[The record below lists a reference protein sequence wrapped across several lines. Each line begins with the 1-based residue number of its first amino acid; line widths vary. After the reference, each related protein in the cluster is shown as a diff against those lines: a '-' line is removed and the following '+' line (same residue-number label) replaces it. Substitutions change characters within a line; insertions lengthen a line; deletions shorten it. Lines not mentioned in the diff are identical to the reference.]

1 MISVNVA
8 IVGGG
13 AAGLFA
19 ALYGSKVILKS
30 NRVSAPPFP
39 GSAEILIFEKM
50 PRPGRKIGLTGK
62 GRCNLTNTKPWEE
75 FSRHI
80 HPKADFFRSAFYN
93 CSNAKV
99 MELFQECGLPLVEER
114 GNRVFPRSMR
124 AIDVIDTLV
133 AACKEGGIPICTNTA
148 IKEIQP
154 LPDAAGEGAASR
166 SLPDAAG
173 DGATSRSLP
182 DAAGDGVASRSLHD
196 AAGDGATSR
205 SLPDAA
211 GDGVASR
218 SLLDAAAGCRFLL
231 IGEDGRPVAAARSV
245 IIATGGL
252 SYPSTGSTGDGYT
265 FAKRLGH
272 TVTPLFPSL
281 TALIPENYD
290 QMWQCIGETLHLKN
304 VQLSLKY
311 EGNILASEFGDADFT
326 NGGIEGPI
334 GYKLSRRAIELLST
348 NPASQAAPAKQTPM
362 APQVSQAQ
370 QVSLAKQAFSA
381 QQSAQAK
388 QTPLAPQVS
397 QASQESGARVRS
409 QPLQLILDLKPAVS
423 REELATRLSSLIRSK
438 GRTAANLQAL
448 LREVMPAL
456 LIRPFLFAHPA
467 LPMDPVKIAKELK
480 SWQFTITGYV
490 GYNRAV
496 VTAGGVS
503 LSELSKKNLESKLHK
518 GLFFAGEVI
527 DMDCD
532 TGGYNLQMAFSTGAL
547 AMRGALEK

>member
-30 NRVSAPPFP
+30 NRVSAPPSL

-154 LPDAAGEGAASR
+154 LPDAAGDGVASR

-173 DGATSRSLP
+173 GSASRSLP
-182 DAAGDGVASRSLHD
+182 DAAGGGAASRSLH
-196 AAGDGATSR
+196 
-205 SLPDAA
+205 
-211 GDGVASR
+211 
-218 SLLDAAAGCRFLL
+218 DAAAGCRFLL

-334 GYKLSRRAIELLST
+334 GYKLSRKAVALLST
-348 NPASQAAPAKQTPM
+348 NPPSQAAPAQQ
-362 APQVSQAQ
+362 APQAQQVSQAK

-381 QQSAQAK
+381 QQAAPAK
-388 QTPLAPQVS
+388 QASGVRVKSS
-397 QASQESGARVRS
+397 Q
-409 QPLQLILDLKPAVS
+409 LQLILDLKPAVS
-423 REELATRLSSLIRSK
+423 REELASRLSSIIRSK
-438 GRTAANLQAL
+438 GRAAANLQAL
-448 LREVMPAL
+448 LREVMPGM
-456 LIRPFLFAHPA
+456 LIRPFLMVHPA

-490 GYNRAV
+490 EYNRAV

>member
-30 NRVSAPPFP
+30 NRVSAPPSP

-133 AACKEGGIPICTNTA
+133 AACKEGGVPICTNTA

-154 LPDAAGEGAASR
+154 LPDAAGDGVASR

-173 DGATSRSLP
+173 GSASRSLP
-182 DAAGDGVASRSLHD
+182 NAAGDGVASRSLHD
-196 AAGDGATSR
+196 AAGE
-205 SLPDAA
+205 
-211 GDGVASR
+211 GVASR
-218 SLLDAAAGCRFLL
+218 SLPDAAAGCRFLL

-290 QMWQCIGETLHLKN
+290 QMWQSIGETLHLKN

-334 GYKLSRRAIELLST
+334 GYKLSRRAVELLST
-348 NPASQAAPAKQTPM
+348 NPASQVLP
-362 APQVSQAQ
+362 AQ
-370 QVSLAKQAFSA
+370 QTFSA
-381 QQSAQAK
+381 QQAAPAQ
-388 QTPLAPQVS
+388 
-397 QASQESGARVRS
+397 QASGVRVKSS
-409 QPLQLILDLKPAVS
+409 QLQLILDLKPAVS
-423 REELATRLSSLIRSK
+423 REELASRLSSIIRSK
-438 GRTAANLQAL
+438 GRAAANLQAL
-448 LREVMPAL
+448 LREVMPAF

-503 LSELSKKNLESKLHK
+503 LAELSKKNLESKLHK

>member
-30 NRVSAPPFP
+30 NRVSAPPSP

-133 AACKEGGIPICTNTA
+133 AACKEGGVPICTNTA

-154 LPDAAGEGAASR
+154 LPDAAGGGAASR

-173 DGATSRSLP
+173 GSASRSLP
-182 DAAGDGVASRSLHD
+182 DVAGGGAASRSLTN

-290 QMWQCIGETLHLKN
+290 KMWQCIGETLHLKN

-334 GYKLSRRAIELLST
+334 GYKLSRRAVELLST
-348 NPASQAAPAKQTPM
+348 NLASPAAPAQQAPQAQQVSP

-381 QQSAQAK
+381 QQAAPAK
-388 QTPLAPQVS
+388 QASGVRVKSS
-397 QASQESGARVRS
+397 Q
-409 QPLQLILDLKPAVS
+409 LQLILDLKPAVS

-438 GRTAANLQAL
+438 GRAAANLQAL

>member
-30 NRVSAPPFP
+30 NRVSAPPSP

-173 DGATSRSLP
+173 GSASRSLP
-182 DAAGDGVASRSLHD
+182 DAAGGGAASRSLH
-196 AAGDGATSR
+196 
-205 SLPDAA
+205 
-211 GDGVASR
+211 
-218 SLLDAAAGCRFLL
+218 DAAAGCRFLL

-290 QMWQCIGETLHLKN
+290 QMWQSLGETLHLKN

-334 GYKLSRRAIELLST
+334 GYKLSRRAVELLST
-348 NPASQAAPAKQTPM
+348 NPASQAAPAKQ
-362 APQVSQAQ
+362 A
-370 QVSLAKQAFSA
+370 
-381 QQSAQAK
+381 
-388 QTPLAPQVS
+388 PLAQQVS

-423 REELATRLSSLIRSK
+423 REELATRLSSIIRSK
-438 GRTAANLQAL
+438 GRAAANLQAL
-448 LREVMPAL
+448 LKEVMPVL

>member
-30 NRVSAPPFP
+30 NRVSAPPSS

-154 LPDAAGEGAASR
+154 LP
-166 SLPDAAG
+166 
-173 DGATSRSLP
+173 
-182 DAAGDGVASRSLHD
+182 
-196 AAGDGATSR
+196 
-205 SLPDAA
+205 
-211 GDGVASR
+211 
-218 SLLDAAAGCRFLL
+218 DAAAGCRFLL

-334 GYKLSRRAIELLST
+334 GYKLSRRAVELLST
-348 NPASQAAPAKQTPM
+348 NPPSQAAPAQQAPLAQQVSP

-381 QQSAQAK
+381 QQAAPAK
-388 QTPLAPQVS
+388 QASGVRVKSS
-397 QASQESGARVRS
+397 Q
-409 QPLQLILDLKPAVS
+409 LQLILDLKPAVS
-423 REELATRLSSLIRSK
+423 REELATRLSSIIRSK
-438 GRTAANLQAL
+438 GRAAANLQAL
-448 LREVMPAL
+448 LREVMPGM
-456 LIRPFLFAHPA
+456 LIRPFLFTHPA
-467 LPMDPVKIAKELK
+467 LPMDPIKIAKELK

>member
-30 NRVSAPPFP
+30 NRVSAPPSS

-154 LPDAAGEGAASR
+154 LPDAA
-166 SLPDAAG
+166 
-173 DGATSRSLP
+173 
-182 DAAGDGVASRSLHD
+182 
-196 AAGDGATSR
+196 
-205 SLPDAA
+205 
-211 GDGVASR
+211 
-218 SLLDAAAGCRFLL
+218 AGCRFML

-334 GYKLSRRAIELLST
+334 GYKLSRRAVELLST
-348 NPASQAAPAKQTPM
+348 NPASQAAQAKQAPLAQQVSP
-362 APQVSQAQ
+362 APQVSLAKQVSQAK

-381 QQSAQAK
+381 QQAAPAK
-388 QTPLAPQVS
+388 QASGVRVKSS
-397 QASQESGARVRS
+397 Q
-409 QPLQLILDLKPAVS
+409 LQLILDLKPAVS
-423 REELATRLSSLIRSK
+423 REELATRLSSIIRSK
-438 GRTAANLQAL
+438 GRAAANLQAL
-448 LREVMPAL
+448 LREVMPGL
-456 LIRPFLFAHPA
+456 LIRPFLMVHPA

>member
-30 NRVSAPPFP
+30 NRVSAPPSP
-39 GSAEILIFEKM
+39 GSVEILIFEKM

-133 AACKEGGIPICTNTA
+133 AACKEDGIPICTNTA

-154 LPDAAGEGAASR
+154 LPDAAGGGAASRSLPDAAGEGVASR

-173 DGATSRSLP
+173 DGATSRSL
-182 DAAGDGVASRSLHD
+182 H
-196 AAGDGATSR
+196 
-205 SLPDAA
+205 
-211 GDGVASR
+211 
-218 SLLDAAAGCRFLL
+218 DAAAGCRFLL

-281 TALIPENYD
+281 TALIPESYD

-334 GYKLSRRAIELLST
+334 GYKLSRRAVELLST
-348 NPASQAAPAKQTPM
+348 SPASQAAPAKQ
-362 APQVSQAQ
+362 VSPAQ
-370 QVSLAKQAFSA
+370 QVSPAKQAFSA
-381 QQSAQAK
+381 QQAAPAK

-423 REELATRLSSLIRSK
+423 REELATRLSSIIRSK
-438 GRTAANLQAL
+438 GRAAANLQAL
-448 LREVMPAL
+448 LREVMPVL

>member
-30 NRVSAPPFP
+30 NRVSAPPSS

-133 AACKEGGIPICTNTA
+133 AACKEGGVPICTNTA

-154 LPDAAGEGAASR
+154 LPDAAGGGAASR
-166 SLPDAAG
+166 SLHDAAGEGVASRSLPNAAG

-182 DAAGDGVASRSLHD
+182 
-196 AAGDGATSR
+196 
-205 SLPDAA
+205 
-211 GDGVASR
+211 
-218 SLLDAAAGCRFLL
+218 DAAAGCRFLL

-334 GYKLSRRAIELLST
+334 GYKLSRRAVELLST
-348 NPASQAAPAKQTPM
+348 NPASQAAQ
-362 APQVSQAQ
+362 
-370 QVSLAKQAFSA
+370 AKQASGVRVK
-381 QQSAQAK
+381 S
-388 QTPLAPQVS
+388 S
-397 QASQESGARVRS
+397 Q
-409 QPLQLILDLKPAVS
+409 LQLILDLKPAVS
-423 REELATRLSSLIRSK
+423 REELATRLSSIIRSK
-438 GRTAANLQAL
+438 GRAAANLQAL
-448 LREVMPAL
+448 LREVMPGM
-456 LIRPFLFAHPA
+456 LIRPFLMVHPA

>member
-30 NRVSAPPFP
+30 NRVSAPPSS

-154 LPDAAGEGAASR
+154 LP
-166 SLPDAAG
+166 
-173 DGATSRSLP
+173 
-182 DAAGDGVASRSLHD
+182 
-196 AAGDGATSR
+196 
-205 SLPDAA
+205 
-211 GDGVASR
+211 
-218 SLLDAAAGCRFLL
+218 DAAAGCRFLL

-334 GYKLSRRAIELLST
+334 GYKLSRRAVALLST
-348 NPASQAAPAKQTPM
+348 NPASQAAPAKQAPL

-370 QVSLAKQAFSA
+370 QVS
-381 QQSAQAK
+381 
-388 QTPLAPQVS
+388 PAPQVS
-397 QASQESGARVRS
+397 QAQQVSPAKQASGVRVKSSQ
-409 QPLQLILDLKPAVS
+409 LQLILDLKPAVS

-438 GRTAANLQAL
+438 GRAAANLQAL
-448 LREVMPAL
+448 LREVMPGL

>member
-30 NRVSAPPFP
+30 NRVSAPPSS

-133 AACKEGGIPICTNTA
+133 AACKEGGIPICTNTT

-154 LPDAAGEGAASR
+154 LPDAAGGGAASR
-166 SLPDAAG
+166 SLP
-173 DGATSRSLP
+173 
-182 DAAGDGVASRSLHD
+182 
-196 AAGDGATSR
+196 
-205 SLPDAA
+205 
-211 GDGVASR
+211 
-218 SLLDAAAGCRFLL
+218 DAAAGCRFLL

-334 GYKLSRRAIELLST
+334 GYKLSRRAVELLST
-348 NPASQAAPAKQTPM
+348 NPAPQAAPAKQ
-362 APQVSQAQ
+362 ASGVRVKSSQ
-370 QVSLAKQAFSA
+370 
-381 QQSAQAK
+381 
-388 QTPLAPQVS
+388 
-397 QASQESGARVRS
+397 
-409 QPLQLILDLKPAVS
+409 LQLILDFKPAVS
-423 REELATRLSSLIRSK
+423 REELATRLSSLIRNK
-438 GRTAANLQAL
+438 GRAAANLQAL

>member
-30 NRVSAPPFP
+30 NRVSAPPSP

-154 LPDAAGEGAASR
+154 ISAAAGTAASFALPDAVGGSASR
-166 SLPDAAG
+166 SLPDA
-173 DGATSRSLP
+173 S
-182 DAAGDGVASRSLHD
+182 
-196 AAGDGATSR
+196 
-205 SLPDAA
+205 
-211 GDGVASR
+211 
-218 SLLDAAAGCRFLL
+218 AGCRFLL

-290 QMWQCIGETLHLKN
+290 QMWQSIGETLHLKK

-334 GYKLSRRAIELLST
+334 GYKLSRRAVELLST
-348 NPASQAAPAKQTPM
+348 NPASQAAQAKQAPLAQQVSP
-362 APQVSQAQ
+362 APQVSLAKQVSQAK

-381 QQSAQAK
+381 QQAAPAK
-388 QTPLAPQVS
+388 QASGVRVKSSQLQV
-397 QASQESGARVRS
+397 
-409 QPLQLILDLKPAVS
+409 ILDLKPAVS
-423 REELATRLSSLIRSK
+423 REELATRLSSIIRSK
-438 GRTAANLQAL
+438 GRAAANLQAL
-448 LREVMPAL
+448 LREVMPGL
-456 LIRPFLFAHPA
+456 LIRPFLMVHPA

-496 VTAGGVS
+496 VTAGGIS

>member
-30 NRVSAPPFP
+30 NRVSAPSSS

-154 LPDAAGEGAASR
+154 LP
-166 SLPDAAG
+166 
-173 DGATSRSLP
+173 
-182 DAAGDGVASRSLHD
+182 
-196 AAGDGATSR
+196 
-205 SLPDAA
+205 
-211 GDGVASR
+211 
-218 SLLDAAAGCRFLL
+218 DAAAGCRFLL

-334 GYKLSRRAIELLST
+334 GYKLSRRAVELLST
-348 NPASQAAPAKQTPM
+348 NPASQALP
-362 APQVSQAQ
+362 
-370 QVSLAKQAFSA
+370 AKQAFSA
-381 QQSAQAK
+381 QQAASAKQAFSAQQAAQAK
-388 QTPLAPQVS
+388 QASGVRVKSS
-397 QASQESGARVRS
+397 Q
-409 QPLQLILDLKPAVS
+409 LQLILDLKPAVS
-423 REELATRLSSLIRSK
+423 REELASRLSSIIRSK
-438 GRTAANLQAL
+438 GRAAANLQAL
-448 LREVMPAL
+448 LREVMPGL
-456 LIRPFLFAHPA
+456 LIRPFLMVHPA

>member
-30 NRVSAPPFP
+30 NRVSAPPSP

-154 LPDAAGEGAASR
+154 LPDAAGGGAASR
-166 SLPDAAG
+166 SL
-173 DGATSRSLP
+173 
-182 DAAGDGVASRSLHD
+182 H
-196 AAGDGATSR
+196 
-205 SLPDAA
+205 
-211 GDGVASR
+211 
-218 SLLDAAAGCRFLL
+218 DAAAGCRFLL

-334 GYKLSRRAIELLST
+334 GYKLSRRAVELLST
-348 NPASQAAPAKQTPM
+348 NPASQAAPAKQAPLAPQVSP

-370 QVSLAKQAFSA
+370 QAFSA

-388 QTPLAPQVS
+388 QASGVRVKSS
-397 QASQESGARVRS
+397 Q
-409 QPLQLILDLKPAVS
+409 LQLILDLKPAVS
-423 REELATRLSSLIRSK
+423 REELATRLSSIIRSK
-438 GRTAANLQAL
+438 GRAAANLQAL
-448 LREVMPAL
+448 LREVMPGM
-456 LIRPFLFAHPA
+456 LIRPFLMVHPA

>member
-30 NRVSAPPFP
+30 NRVSAPPSP

-154 LPDAAGEGAASR
+154 LPDAA
-166 SLPDAAG
+166 
-173 DGATSRSLP
+173 
-182 DAAGDGVASRSLHD
+182 
-196 AAGDGATSR
+196 
-205 SLPDAA
+205 
-211 GDGVASR
+211 
-218 SLLDAAAGCRFLL
+218 AGCRFLL
-231 IGEDGRPVAAARSV
+231 IGEDGRPVAAPRSV

-334 GYKLSRRAIELLST
+334 GYKLSRRAVELLST
-348 NPASQAAPAKQTPM
+348 NPPSQAAPAQQAPLAQQVSP

-381 QQSAQAK
+381 QQAAPAK
-388 QTPLAPQVS
+388 QASGVRVKSS
-397 QASQESGARVRS
+397 Q
-409 QPLQLILDLKPAVS
+409 LQLILDLKPAVS

-438 GRTAANLQAL
+438 GRAAANLQAL

>member
-30 NRVSAPPFP
+30 NRVSAPPSP

-154 LPDAAGEGAASR
+154 LPDAAG
-166 SLPDAAG
+166 
-173 DGATSRSLP
+173 
-182 DAAGDGVASRSLHD
+182 
-196 AAGDGATSR
+196 
-205 SLPDAA
+205 
-211 GDGVASR
+211 DGVASR

-265 FAKRLGH
+265 FAKRFGH

-290 QMWQCIGETLHLKN
+290 QMWQSLGETLHLKN

-334 GYKLSRRAIELLST
+334 GYKLSRRAVELLST
-348 NPASQAAPAKQTPM
+348 NPASQAAPAKQAPLAQQVSP
-362 APQVSQAQ
+362 APQVSLAKQVSQAK

-381 QQSAQAK
+381 QQAAPAK
-388 QTPLAPQVS
+388 QASGVRVKSS
-397 QASQESGARVRS
+397 Q
-409 QPLQLILDLKPAVS
+409 LQLILDLKPAVS
-423 REELATRLSSLIRSK
+423 REELATRLSSIIRSK
-438 GRTAANLQAL
+438 GRAAANLQAL
-448 LREVMPAL
+448 LREVMPGL
-456 LIRPFLFAHPA
+456 LIRPFLMVHPA

-496 VTAGGVS
+496 VTAGGIS

>member
-30 NRVSAPPFP
+30 NRVSAPPSS

-154 LPDAAGEGAASR
+154 LPDAAGDGVASS
-166 SLPDAAG
+166 SL
-173 DGATSRSLP
+173 L
-182 DAAGDGVASRSLHD
+182 DAAGDGVASRSLH
-196 AAGDGATSR
+196 
-205 SLPDAA
+205 
-211 GDGVASR
+211 
-218 SLLDAAAGCRFLL
+218 DAAAGCRFLL

-272 TVTPLFPSL
+272 TLTPLFPSL

-334 GYKLSRRAIELLST
+334 GYKLSRRAVELLST
-348 NPASQAAPAKQTPM
+348 NPASQAAPAKQ
-362 APQVSQAQ
+362 ASGVRVKSSQ
-370 QVSLAKQAFSA
+370 
-381 QQSAQAK
+381 
-388 QTPLAPQVS
+388 
-397 QASQESGARVRS
+397 
-409 QPLQLILDLKPAVS
+409 LQLILDLKPAVS

-438 GRTAANLQAL
+438 GRAAANLQAL
-448 LREVMPAL
+448 LREVMPGM

>member
-30 NRVSAPPFP
+30 NRVSAPPSP

-154 LPDAAGEGAASR
+154 ISAAAGTAASFALPDAAGEGAASR

-173 DGATSRSLP
+173 EGA
-182 DAAGDGVASRSLHD
+182 ASRSLH
-196 AAGDGATSR
+196 
-205 SLPDAA
+205 
-211 GDGVASR
+211 
-218 SLLDAAAGCRFLL
+218 DAAAGCRFLL

-265 FAKRLGH
+265 FAKRL
-272 TVTPLFPSL
+272 
-281 TALIPENYD
+281 
-290 QMWQCIGETLHLKN
+290 
-304 VQLSLKY
+304 
-311 EGNILASEFGDADFT
+311 
-326 NGGIEGPI
+326 
-334 GYKLSRRAIELLST
+334 
-348 NPASQAAPAKQTPM
+348 
-362 APQVSQAQ
+362 
-370 QVSLAKQAFSA
+370 
-381 QQSAQAK
+381 
-388 QTPLAPQVS
+388 
-397 QASQESGARVRS
+397 
-409 QPLQLILDLKPAVS
+409 
-423 REELATRLSSLIRSK
+423 
-438 GRTAANLQAL
+438 
-448 LREVMPAL
+448 
-456 LIRPFLFAHPA
+456 
-467 LPMDPVKIAKELK
+467 
-480 SWQFTITGYV
+480 
-490 GYNRAV
+490 
-496 VTAGGVS
+496 
-503 LSELSKKNLESKLHK
+503 
-518 GLFFAGEVI
+518 
-527 DMDCD
+527 
-532 TGGYNLQMAFSTGAL
+532 
-547 AMRGALEK
+547 

>member
-30 NRVSAPPFP
+30 NRVSAPPSP

-154 LPDAAGEGAASR
+154 LPDAAGTAASFALPDAAGGSASR

-173 DGATSRSLP
+173 GGAASRSLP
-182 DAAGDGVASRSLHD
+182 N
-196 AAGDGATSR
+196 
-205 SLPDAA
+205 AA

-334 GYKLSRRAIELLST
+334 GYKLSRRAVELLST
-348 NPASQAAPAKQTPM
+348 NPASQAAQAKQAPL

-370 QVSLAKQAFSA
+370 QVSQAKQVSLAKQAFSA
-381 QQSAQAK
+381 QQAAPAK
-388 QTPLAPQVS
+388 QASGVRVKSS
-397 QASQESGARVRS
+397 Q
-409 QPLQLILDLKPAVS
+409 LQLILDLKPAVS

-438 GRTAANLQAL
+438 GRAVANLQAL

>member
-30 NRVSAPPFP
+30 NRVSAPPSS

-154 LPDAAGEGAASR
+154 LPDAAGGGAASR
-166 SLPDAAG
+166 SLPDAASG
-173 DGATSRSLP
+173 S
-182 DAAGDGVASRSLHD
+182 
-196 AAGDGATSR
+196 
-205 SLPDAA
+205 
-211 GDGVASR
+211 ASR

-281 TALIPENYD
+281 TALIPESYD

-334 GYKLSRRAIELLST
+334 GYKLSRRAVALLST
-348 NPASQAAPAKQTPM
+348 NPASQVLPAQQTFSAQQAAPAKQVSPAKQVPL

-370 QVSLAKQAFSA
+370 QMSLTKQAFSA

-388 QTPLAPQVS
+388 QTSGVRVKSS
-397 QASQESGARVRS
+397 Q
-409 QPLQLILDLKPAVS
+409 LQLILDLKPAVS
-423 REELATRLSSLIRSK
+423 REELASRLSSIIRSK
-438 GRTAANLQAL
+438 GRAAANLQAL
-448 LREVMPAL
+448 LREVMPGM
-456 LIRPFLFAHPA
+456 LIRPFLMVHPA

>member
-30 NRVSAPPFP
+30 NRVSAPPSS

-154 LPDAAGEGAASR
+154 LPDAAGGGAASR

-173 DGATSRSLP
+173 GSASRSLP
-182 DAAGDGVASRSLHD
+182 DVAGGGAASRSLH
-196 AAGDGATSR
+196 
-205 SLPDAA
+205 
-211 GDGVASR
+211 
-218 SLLDAAAGCRFLL
+218 DAAAGCRFLL

-334 GYKLSRRAIELLST
+334 GYKLSRRAVELLST
-348 NPASQAAPAKQTPM
+348 NPASQAAQAKQAPL

-370 QVSLAKQAFSA
+370 QVSQAKQVSLAKQAFSA
-381 QQSAQAK
+381 QQAAPAKQAPLAPQAAPAQQVSSAQQAFSAQQSAQAK
-388 QTPLAPQVS
+388 QSSGVRVKSS
-397 QASQESGARVRS
+397 Q
-409 QPLQLILDLKPAVS
+409 LQLILDLKPAVS
-423 REELATRLSSLIRSK
+423 REELATRLSSIIRSK
-438 GRTAANLQAL
+438 GRAAANLQAL
-448 LREVMPAL
+448 LREVMPGM

-467 LPMDPVKIAKELK
+467 LHMDPVKIAKELK

>member
-30 NRVSAPPFP
+30 NRVSAPPSS

-154 LPDAAGEGAASR
+154 ISAAAGTAASFALPDAAGGGAASRSLPDAAGGGAASRSLPDAAGEGAASR
-166 SLPDAAG
+166 SL
-173 DGATSRSLP
+173 TN
-182 DAAGDGVASRSLHD
+182 
-196 AAGDGATSR
+196 
-205 SLPDAA
+205 
-211 GDGVASR
+211 
-218 SLLDAAAGCRFLL
+218 AAAGCRFLL

-311 EGNILASEFGDADFT
+311 DGNILASEFGDADFT

-334 GYKLSRRAIELLST
+334 GYKLSRRAVELLST
-348 NPASQAAPAKQTPM
+348 NPASQVLPAQ
-362 APQVSQAQ
+362 
-370 QVSLAKQAFSA
+370 QAFSA
-381 QQSAQAK
+381 RQAASAK

-397 QASQESGARVRS
+397 PAQQVSPAKQAFSEQQSAQAKQASGVRVKSS
-409 QPLQLILDLKPAVS
+409 QLQLILDLKPAVS

-438 GRTAANLQAL
+438 GRAAANLQAL

>member
-30 NRVSAPPFP
+30 NRVSAPPSP

-154 LPDAAGEGAASR
+154 ISAAAGTAASFA
-166 SLPDAAG
+166 LPDAAG
-173 DGATSRSLP
+173 DGA
-182 DAAGDGVASRSLHD
+182 ASRSLH
-196 AAGDGATSR
+196 
-205 SLPDAA
+205 
-211 GDGVASR
+211 
-218 SLLDAAAGCRFLL
+218 DAAAGCRFLL

-290 QMWQCIGETLHLKN
+290 QMWQSLGETLHLKN

-334 GYKLSRRAIELLST
+334 GYKLSRRAVELLST
-348 NPASQAAPAKQTPM
+348 NPASQAAPAKQ
-362 APQVSQAQ
+362 ASGVRVKSSQ
-370 QVSLAKQAFSA
+370 
-381 QQSAQAK
+381 
-388 QTPLAPQVS
+388 
-397 QASQESGARVRS
+397 
-409 QPLQLILDLKPAVS
+409 LQLILDLKPAVS

-438 GRTAANLQAL
+438 GRAAANLQAL
-448 LREVMPAL
+448 LREVMPGM
-456 LIRPFLFAHPA
+456 LIRPFLMVHPA

>member
-8 IVGGG
+8 VVGGG

-30 NRVSAPPFP
+30 NRVSAPPSP

-154 LPDAAGEGAASR
+154 LPDAA
-166 SLPDAAG
+166 
-173 DGATSRSLP
+173 
-182 DAAGDGVASRSLHD
+182 
-196 AAGDGATSR
+196 
-205 SLPDAA
+205 
-211 GDGVASR
+211 
-218 SLLDAAAGCRFLL
+218 AGCRFLL

-334 GYKLSRRAIELLST
+334 GYKLSRRAVELLST
-348 NPASQAAPAKQTPM
+348 NPPSQAAPAQQAPLAQQVSP

-381 QQSAQAK
+381 QQAAPAK
-388 QTPLAPQVS
+388 QASGVRVKSS
-397 QASQESGARVRS
+397 Q
-409 QPLQLILDLKPAVS
+409 LQLILDLKPAVS

-438 GRTAANLQAL
+438 GRAAANLQAL

>member
-30 NRVSAPPFP
+30 NRVSAPPSP

-154 LPDAAGEGAASR
+154 LPDAAGGGAASR
-166 SLPDAAG
+166 SL
-173 DGATSRSLP
+173 
-182 DAAGDGVASRSLHD
+182 H
-196 AAGDGATSR
+196 
-205 SLPDAA
+205 
-211 GDGVASR
+211 
-218 SLLDAAAGCRFLL
+218 DAAAGCRFLL

-334 GYKLSRRAIELLST
+334 GYKLSRRAVELLSI
-348 NPASQAAPAKQTPM
+348 NPASQAAQ
-362 APQVSQAQ
+362 
-370 QVSLAKQAFSA
+370 AKQASGVRVK
-381 QQSAQAK
+381 S
-388 QTPLAPQVS
+388 S
-397 QASQESGARVRS
+397 Q
-409 QPLQLILDLKPAVS
+409 LQLILDLKPAVS
-423 REELATRLSSLIRSK
+423 REELATRLSSIIRSK
-438 GRTAANLQAL
+438 GRAAANLQAL
-448 LREVMPAL
+448 LREVMPVL

>member
-30 NRVSAPPFP
+30 NRVSAPPSP

-166 SLPDAAG
+166 SLPDAA
-173 DGATSRSLP
+173 
-182 DAAGDGVASRSLHD
+182 
-196 AAGDGATSR
+196 
-205 SLPDAA
+205 
-211 GDGVASR
+211 
-218 SLLDAAAGCRFLL
+218 AGCRFLL

-281 TALIPENYD
+281 TALITENYD

-334 GYKLSRRAIELLST
+334 GYKLSRRAVELLST
-348 NPASQAAPAKQTPM
+348 NPPSQVLPAKQ
-362 APQVSQAQ
+362 VSPAQ
-370 QVSLAKQAFSA
+370 
-381 QQSAQAK
+381 
-388 QTPLAPQVS
+388 QVS

-423 REELATRLSSLIRSK
+423 REELASRLSSIIRSK
-438 GRTAANLQAL
+438 GRAAANLQAL
-448 LREVMPAL
+448 LKEVMPAL

-467 LPMDPVKIAKELK
+467 LPMDPIKIAKELK

>member
-30 NRVSAPPFP
+30 NRVSAPPSP

-154 LPDAAGEGAASR
+154 LPDAAGGGAASR

-173 DGATSRSLP
+173 GSASRSLP
-182 DAAGDGVASRSLHD
+182 
-196 AAGDGATSR
+196 
-205 SLPDAA
+205 
-211 GDGVASR
+211 
-218 SLLDAAAGCRFLL
+218 DAAAGCRFLL

-334 GYKLSRRAIELLST
+334 GYKLSRRAVELLST
-348 NPASQAAPAKQTPM
+348 NPPSQAAPAQQAPLAQQVSP

-381 QQSAQAK
+381 QQAAPAK
-388 QTPLAPQVS
+388 QASGVRVKSS
-397 QASQESGARVRS
+397 Q
-409 QPLQLILDLKPAVS
+409 LQLILDLKPAVS

-438 GRTAANLQAL
+438 GRAAANLQAL

>member
-30 NRVSAPPFP
+30 NRVSAPPSP

-154 LPDAAGEGAASR
+154 LPDAAGDGVASR
-166 SLPDAAG
+166 SL
-173 DGATSRSLP
+173 L
-182 DAAGDGVASRSLHD
+182 DAAGDGVASRSLH
-196 AAGDGATSR
+196 
-205 SLPDAA
+205 
-211 GDGVASR
+211 
-218 SLLDAAAGCRFLL
+218 DAAAGCRFLL
-231 IGEDGRPVAAARSV
+231 IGEDGRPVATARSV

-348 NPASQAAPAKQTPM
+348 NPASQVLPAQQVFS
-362 APQVSQAQ
+362 AQQVSQAQ
-370 QVSLAKQAFSA
+370 QVSLAKQASGVRVK
-381 QQSAQAK
+381 S
-388 QTPLAPQVS
+388 S
-397 QASQESGARVRS
+397 Q
-409 QPLQLILDLKPAVS
+409 LQLILDLKPAVS

-438 GRTAANLQAL
+438 GRAAANLQAL
-448 LREVMPAL
+448 LREVMPGM
-456 LIRPFLFAHPA
+456 LIRPFLMVHPA

>member
-30 NRVSAPPFP
+30 NRVSAPPSP

-154 LPDAAGEGAASR
+154 LPDAAEGTAASFALPDAVGGSASR
-166 SLPDAAG
+166 SLP
-173 DGATSRSLP
+173 
-182 DAAGDGVASRSLHD
+182 
-196 AAGDGATSR
+196 
-205 SLPDAA
+205 
-211 GDGVASR
+211 
-218 SLLDAAAGCRFLL
+218 DAAAGCRFLL

-290 QMWQCIGETLHLKN
+290 QMWQSIGETLHLKN

-348 NPASQAAPAKQTPM
+348 NPASQAAQAKQ
-362 APQVSQAQ
+362 APLAQQVSQAQ
-370 QVSLAKQAFSA
+370 QVSPAKQAFSA
-381 QQSAQAK
+381 QQAAPAK

-423 REELATRLSSLIRSK
+423 REELATRLSSIIRSK
-438 GRTAANLQAL
+438 GRAAANLQAL
-448 LREVMPAL
+448 LKEVMPAL

>member
-30 NRVSAPPFP
+30 NRVSAPPSP

-154 LPDAAGEGAASR
+154 LP
-166 SLPDAAG
+166 
-173 DGATSRSLP
+173 
-182 DAAGDGVASRSLHD
+182 
-196 AAGDGATSR
+196 
-205 SLPDAA
+205 
-211 GDGVASR
+211 
-218 SLLDAAAGCRFLL
+218 DAAAGCRFLL

-348 NPASQAAPAKQTPM
+348 NPASQVLPAKQ
-362 APQVSQAQ
+362 ASGVRVKSSQ
-370 QVSLAKQAFSA
+370 
-381 QQSAQAK
+381 
-388 QTPLAPQVS
+388 
-397 QASQESGARVRS
+397 
-409 QPLQLILDLKPAVS
+409 LQLILDLKPAVS
-423 REELATRLSSLIRSK
+423 REELASRLSSIIRSK
-438 GRTAANLQAL
+438 GRAAANLQAL
-448 LREVMPAL
+448 LREVMPGM

-496 VTAGGVS
+496 VTTGGVS

>member
-1 MISVNVA
+1 M
-8 IVGGG
+8 
-13 AAGLFA
+13 
-19 ALYGSKVILKS
+19 K
-30 NRVSAPPFP
+30 RC
-39 GSAEILIFEKM
+39 
-50 PRPGRKIGLTGK
+50 PGRAARLV
-62 GRCNLTNTKPWEE
+62 LPA
-75 FSRHI
+75 
-80 HPKADFFRSAFYN
+80 KADATLPIQNLGRSSHGISTPRQIFSGAL
-93 CSNAKV
+93 STTAAK
-99 MELFQECGLPLVEER
+99 LFQECGLPLVEER

-154 LPDAAGEGAASR
+154 ISAAAGTAASFALPDAAGGSASRSLPDAAGDGVASR

-182 DAAGDGVASRSLHD
+182 DAAGGGAASRSLH
-196 AAGDGATSR
+196 
-205 SLPDAA
+205 
-211 GDGVASR
+211 
-218 SLLDAAAGCRFLL
+218 DAAAGCRFLL

-334 GYKLSRRAIELLST
+334 GYKLSRRAVELLST
-348 NPASQAAPAKQTPM
+348 NPASQALPAKQ
-362 APQVSQAQ
+362 AFSAQ
-370 QVSLAKQAFSA
+370 QAASAKQAFSA

-388 QTPLAPQVS
+388 QASGVRVKSS
-397 QASQESGARVRS
+397 Q
-409 QPLQLILDLKPAVS
+409 LQLILDLKPAVS
-423 REELATRLSSLIRSK
+423 REELASRLSSIIRSK
-438 GRTAANLQAL
+438 GRAAANLQVL

-480 SWQFTITGYV
+480 SWHFTITGYV

>member
-30 NRVSAPPFP
+30 NRVSAPPSS

-154 LPDAAGEGAASR
+154 LPDAAGDGVASR

-173 DGATSRSLP
+173 GSASRSLP
-182 DAAGDGVASRSLHD
+182 A
-196 AAGDGATSR
+196 
-205 SLPDAA
+205 
-211 GDGVASR
+211 
-218 SLLDAAAGCRFLL
+218 AAAGCRFLL

-334 GYKLSRRAIELLST
+334 GYKLSRRAVELLST
-348 NPASQAAPAKQTPM
+348 NPPSQAAPAQQAPLAQQVSP

-381 QQSAQAK
+381 QQA
-388 QTPLAPQVS
+388 APAR
-397 QASQESGARVRS
+397 QASGVRVKSS
-409 QPLQLILDLKPAVS
+409 QLQLILDLKPAVS

-438 GRTAANLQAL
+438 GRAAANLQAL

>member
-30 NRVSAPPFP
+30 NRVSAPPSS

-154 LPDAAGEGAASR
+154 ISAAAGTAASFA
-166 SLPDAAG
+166 LPDAAG
-173 DGATSRSLP
+173 DGAASFSLP
-182 DAAGDGVASRSLHD
+182 DAAGGSASRSLPDVAGGGAASRSLH
-196 AAGDGATSR
+196 
-205 SLPDAA
+205 
-211 GDGVASR
+211 
-218 SLLDAAAGCRFLL
+218 DAAAGCRFLL

-334 GYKLSRRAIELLST
+334 GYKLSRRAVELLST
-348 NPASQAAPAKQTPM
+348 NPPSQAAPAQQ
-362 APQVSQAQ
+362 APLAQQVSQAQ
-370 QVSLAKQAFSA
+370 QASGVRVKS
-381 QQSAQAK
+381 
-388 QTPLAPQVS
+388 S
-397 QASQESGARVRS
+397 Q
-409 QPLQLILDLKPAVS
+409 LQLILDLKPAVS

-438 GRTAANLQAL
+438 GRAAANLQAL
-448 LREVMPAL
+448 LREVMPGM
-456 LIRPFLFAHPA
+456 LIRPFLMVHPA

-503 LSELSKKNLESKLHK
+503 LAELSKKNLESKLHK

>member
-30 NRVSAPPFP
+30 NRVSAPPSP

-154 LPDAAGEGAASR
+154 LPDAA
-166 SLPDAAG
+166 
-173 DGATSRSLP
+173 
-182 DAAGDGVASRSLHD
+182 
-196 AAGDGATSR
+196 
-205 SLPDAA
+205 
-211 GDGVASR
+211 
-218 SLLDAAAGCRFLL
+218 AGCRFLL

-334 GYKLSRRAIELLST
+334 GYKLSRRAVELLST
-348 NPASQAAPAKQTPM
+348 NPPSQAAQAKQAAPAKQAPL
-362 APQVSQAQ
+362 APQAAPAQQVSSAQ
-370 QVSLAKQAFSA
+370 QVSLAKQASGVRVK
-381 QQSAQAK
+381 S
-388 QTPLAPQVS
+388 S
-397 QASQESGARVRS
+397 Q
-409 QPLQLILDLKPAVS
+409 LQLILDLKPAVS
-423 REELATRLSSLIRSK
+423 REELASRLSSIIRSK
-438 GRTAANLQAL
+438 GRAAANLQAL
-448 LREVMPAL
+448 LREVMPGL
-456 LIRPFLFAHPA
+456 LIRLFLMVHPA

>member
-30 NRVSAPPFP
+30 NRVSAPPSP

-133 AACKEGGIPICTNTA
+133 AACKEGGVPICTNTA

-154 LPDAAGEGAASR
+154 LPDAAGGGAASR

-173 DGATSRSLP
+173 GGAASRSLP
-182 DAAGDGVASRSLHD
+182 DAAGEGAASF
-196 AAGDGATSR
+196 
-205 SLPDAA
+205 SLP
-211 GDGVASR
+211 
-218 SLLDAAAGCRFLL
+218 DAAAGCRFLL

-334 GYKLSRRAIELLST
+334 GYKLSRRAVELLST
-348 NPASQAAPAKQTPM
+348 NPASQAAPAKQ
-362 APQVSQAQ
+362 APLAQQVSQAQ

-381 QQSAQAK
+381 QQSAPAK
-388 QTPLAPQVS
+388 QSSGVRVKSS
-397 QASQESGARVRS
+397 Q
-409 QPLQLILDLKPAVS
+409 LQLILDLKPAVS
-423 REELATRLSSLIRSK
+423 REELATRLSSIIRSK
-438 GRTAANLQAL
+438 GRAAANLQAL
-448 LREVMPAL
+448 LREVMPGM

>member
-30 NRVSAPPFP
+30 NRVSAPPSP

-154 LPDAAGEGAASR
+154 LPDAAGGSASR

-173 DGATSRSLP
+173 GSASRSLP
-182 DAAGDGVASRSLHD
+182 DAAGGGAASRSLHDAAGEGVASRSLHD
-196 AAGDGATSR
+196 AA
-205 SLPDAA
+205 A
-211 GDGVASR
+211 GF
-218 SLLDAAAGCRFLL
+218 RFLL

-334 GYKLSRRAIELLST
+334 GYKLSRRAVELLST
-348 NPASQAAPAKQTPM
+348 NPASQ
-362 APQVSQAQ
+362 VLSAQ
-370 QVSLAKQAFSA
+370 QTFSA
-381 QQSAQAK
+381 QQASQAK
-388 QTPLAPQVS
+388 QASGVRVKSS
-397 QASQESGARVRS
+397 Q
-409 QPLQLILDLKPAVS
+409 LQLILDLKPAVS
-423 REELATRLSSLIRSK
+423 REELATRLSSIIRSK
-438 GRTAANLQAL
+438 GRAAANLQAL
-448 LREVMPAL
+448 LREVMPGL
-456 LIRPFLFAHPA
+456 LIRPFLMVHPA

>member
-30 NRVSAPPFP
+30 NRVSAPPSP

-154 LPDAAGEGAASR
+154 LPDAAGGGAASR

-173 DGATSRSLP
+173 GSASRSLP
-182 DAAGDGVASRSLHD
+182 
-196 AAGDGATSR
+196 
-205 SLPDAA
+205 
-211 GDGVASR
+211 
-218 SLLDAAAGCRFLL
+218 DAAAGCRFLL

-334 GYKLSRRAIELLST
+334 GYKLSRRAVELLST
-348 NPASQAAPAKQTPM
+348 NPPSQAAPAQQ
-362 APQVSQAQ
+362 APLAQQVSPAP

-381 QQSAQAK
+381 QQSAPAK
-388 QTPLAPQVS
+388 QSSGVRVKSS
-397 QASQESGARVRS
+397 Q
-409 QPLQLILDLKPAVS
+409 LQLILDLKPAVS

-438 GRTAANLQAL
+438 GRAVANLQAL

>member
-30 NRVSAPPFP
+30 NRVSAPPSP

-154 LPDAAGEGAASR
+154 LPDAAG
-166 SLPDAAG
+166 
-173 DGATSRSLP
+173 
-182 DAAGDGVASRSLHD
+182 DGVASRSL
-196 AAGDGATSR
+196 
-205 SLPDAA
+205 P
-211 GDGVASR
+211 
-218 SLLDAAAGCRFLL
+218 DAAAGCRFLL

-334 GYKLSRRAIELLST
+334 GYKLSRRAVELLSI
-348 NPASQAAPAKQTPM
+348 NPASQVLP
-362 APQVSQAQ
+362 AQ
-370 QVSLAKQAFSA
+370 QTFSA
-381 QQSAQAK
+381 QQATQAK
-388 QTPLAPQVS
+388 QASGVRVKSS
-397 QASQESGARVRS
+397 Q
-409 QPLQLILDLKPAVS
+409 LQLILDLKPAVS
-423 REELATRLSSLIRSK
+423 REELASRLSSIIRSK
-438 GRTAANLQAL
+438 GRAAANLQAL

>member
-30 NRVSAPPFP
+30 NRVSAPPSP

-154 LPDAAGEGAASR
+154 LPDAAGGGAASR
-166 SLPDAAG
+166 SLP
-173 DGATSRSLP
+173 
-182 DAAGDGVASRSLHD
+182 
-196 AAGDGATSR
+196 
-205 SLPDAA
+205 
-211 GDGVASR
+211 
-218 SLLDAAAGCRFLL
+218 DAAAGCRFLL

-334 GYKLSRRAIELLST
+334 GYKLSRRAVELLST
-348 NPASQAAPAKQTPM
+348 NPAPQAAQAKQ
-362 APQVSQAQ
+362 APLAQ
-370 QVSLAKQAFSA
+370 QVSPAKQAFSA

-388 QTPLAPQVS
+388 QSSGVRVKSS
-397 QASQESGARVRS
+397 Q
-409 QPLQLILDLKPAVS
+409 LQLILDLKPAVS
-423 REELATRLSSLIRSK
+423 REELASRLSSIIRSK
-438 GRTAANLQAL
+438 GRAAANLQVL

>member
-30 NRVSAPPFP
+30 NRVSTPPSP

-133 AACKEGGIPICTNTA
+133 VACKEGGVPICTNTA

-154 LPDAAGEGAASR
+154 ISAAAGTAASFALPDAAGGSA
-166 SLPDAAG
+166 
-173 DGATSRSLP
+173 
-182 DAAGDGVASRSLHD
+182 
-196 AAGDGATSR
+196 SR

-218 SLLDAAAGCRFLL
+218 SLLDAAGEGAASRSLHDAAAGCRFLL
-231 IGEDGRPVAAARSV
+231 IGEDGRTVAAARSV

-348 NPASQAAPAKQTPM
+348 NLASQAAPAKQAPLAQQVSQAQQVSP

-370 QVSLAKQAFSA
+370 QVSLAKQAFSV
-381 QQSAQAK
+381 QQSAPAK

-423 REELATRLSSLIRSK
+423 REELATRLSSIIRSK
-438 GRTAANLQAL
+438 GRAAANLQAL
-448 LREVMPAL
+448 LKEVMPVL